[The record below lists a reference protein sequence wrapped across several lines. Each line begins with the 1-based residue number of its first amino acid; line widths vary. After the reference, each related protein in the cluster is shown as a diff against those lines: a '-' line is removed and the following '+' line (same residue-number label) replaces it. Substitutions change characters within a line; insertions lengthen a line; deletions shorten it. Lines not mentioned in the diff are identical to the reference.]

1 MSSTFPPDGPPEG
14 PQSGEPGP
22 EYLEQGRGGPIA
34 PEPATSGG
42 GLRRG
47 LIAGGAI
54 LGLAVVGGGV
64 WAAASFLG
72 QGPQPAEALP
82 ASTIGYASVDLD
94 PSGGQ
99 KIEAIQMLRKFPA
112 FKEEVGLETDDDIK
126 EKLFDEMNVD
136 EQCDGLDYADDI
148 EPWLGDRMAVA
159 AVDTG
164 EKEPTVVGVVQV
176 KDADAA
182 EDGFTKLAEC
192 GGGSDNTGWAINGDW
207 ALIADS
213 DEIAED
219 VADKAADSSL
229 ADDDTYQRWIDEVG
243 DAGVVNMYAAPEA
256 GTFFAENLEG
266 MLDPFGAIAGVDD
279 DAAYSSDVETSFDDE
294 DMMEEFSTDEDFP
307 AQPVLPEELTK
318 ALEDFEGMAA
328 TLRFDD
334 GALEFEVAGDP
345 GVAGDMGLVYDTDGG
360 DDMIATLP
368 DNTAAAVGVGFADGW
383 FSKVLDQ
390 AASYSGG
397 QMSVED
403 LIAEAEAATGL
414 DLPDDAE
421 TLAGESAAFAIS
433 ADIDPEALVNS
444 DSPEGLPI
452 GVKIKGEPDNIE
464 GVLDKIR
471 SQMGT
476 EGELLVSESD
486 DGVIAIGADEGYVS
500 ELLKDGNLGDSDAF
514 KNVIRE
520 ADQASSIFFVNF
532 DAGDGWLAELAGD
545 DKTAKE
551 NLEPLQGLGLSAWQ
565 DDDAAHG
572 VLRLTTN

>member
-1 MSSTFPPDGPPEG
+1 MSSTFPPDGPPED
-14 PQSGEPGP
+14 PSSGQPGP

-42 GLRRG
+42 GLRKG

-54 LGLAVVGGGV
+54 LGFAVVGGGV

-82 ASTIGYASVDLD
+82 ASTIGYASIDLD

-112 FKEEVGLETDDDIK
+112 FKEEIGLDTDDDIK
-126 EKLFDEMNVD
+126 EKLFDEMNLD
-136 EQCDGLDYADDI
+136 EECDGLDYKDDF

-164 EKEPTVVGVVQV
+164 EKMPSVVGVVQV
-176 KDADAA
+176 TDADAA
-182 EDGFTKLAEC
+182 EDSLAKLWEC
-192 GGGSDNTGWAINGDW
+192 DGAGEEGGLAIEGDW
-207 ALIADS
+207 ALIAETDDIAQDIA
-213 DEIAED
+213 DEAAEG
-219 VADKAADSSL
+219 SL
-229 ADDDTYQRWIDEVG
+229 ADDDTYQRWTEEVG
-243 DAGVVNMYAAPEA
+243 DAGVVNMYAAPEV
-256 GTFFAENLEG
+256 GKLLAENLEG
-266 MLDPFGAIAGVDD
+266 MLNPFGAMAGVGS
-279 DAAYSSDVETSFDDE
+279 AYSSDVDMSFDDE
-294 DMMEEFSTDEDFP
+294 NMTEDFPTDEDFP
-307 AQPVLPEELTK
+307 AEPALPEEMTK
-318 ALEDFEGMAA
+318 ALKDFEGMAA

-334 GALEFEVAGDP
+334 GALEFEVAGDT
-345 GVAGDMGLVYDTDGG
+345 GVAGDMGMIYDTDGG
-360 DDMIATLP
+360 DDMISTLP
-368 DNTAAAVGVGFADGW
+368 ENTAAAVGVGFADGW

-390 AASYSGG
+390 VASYSGG
-397 QMSVED
+397 QMSVDD
-403 LIAEAEAATGL
+403 LVAEAEAVTGL

-421 TLAGESAAFAIS
+421 TLAGESAALAIS
-433 ADIDPEALVNS
+433 ADIDPEALMNS

-452 GVKIKGEPDNIE
+452 GVKVKGEPEEIE

-476 EGELLVSESD
+476 DADLLISESD
-486 DGVIAIGADEGYVS
+486 DDVIAIGADDGYVS
-500 ELLKDGNLGDSDAF
+500 ELLENGNLGDSDAF

-545 DKTAKE
+545 DEMAKE
-551 NLEPLQGLGLSAWQ
+551 NLEPLEGLGLSAWQ
-565 DDDAAHG
+565 DDDVAHG